1 MYSDLKDILKSAM
14 EKYPV
19 LSKKD
24 ERAMIKEYSKDPQKM
39 RELLILHNLAL
50 IPYMAKRMNISLNIY
65 DEFKSNFTRSMVKL
79 ANKFDPKKNVKFS
92 TFVLANVYKDVCYG
106 RRNYLDEDNIHK
118 SGLIYLDKQIGND
131 PEEDACTMYNMIDKY
146 VVKDE
151 SDEERVYER
160 TNTHMLRN
168 RLMSLFRDSLNGSLI
183 LDSKKEMFVKF
194 YFAGKSMKDL
204 AEEYGC
210 SRNNINIAIKHIL
223 TKMRLYVMNSTK
235 YVDLIE
241 YMQDP
246 LLFGKDFVNRKKIEA
261 ERKKRSNYIERL
273 NARNTFV
280 NNPRYFYEEDEKL
293 DLYSYSTYCDSYQS
307 VYGDTIGMG
316 YDDYLDRLR
325 MRDKMMFD
333 RSSTY
338 HEVMEDIQ
346 KHGIPNWKKYG
357 KKIVERKNKPS
368 KRRVVA

>member
-19 LSKKD
+19 LSKED

-168 RLMSLFRDSLNGSLI
+168 RLMSLFRDSLKGSLI

-210 SRNNINIAIKHIL
+210 SRNNIDVAIKHIL

-246 LLFGKDFVNRKKIEA
+246 
-261 ERKKRSNYIERL
+261 
-273 NARNTFV
+273 
-280 NNPRYFYEEDEKL
+280 
-293 DLYSYSTYCDSYQS
+293 YSHSTYCDSYKS

>member
-19 LSKKD
+19 LSKED

-50 IPYMAKRMNISLNIY
+50 IPYMAKRMNIGLNIY
-65 DEFKSNFTRSMVKL
+65 DEFRTNFIESMVKL
-79 ANKFDPKKNVKFS
+79 AQKFDPKKNVKFS
-92 TFVLANVYKDVCYG
+92 TFVLANVYKDICFG

-118 SGLIYLDKQIGND
+118 SGLIYLDKPIGND
-131 PEEDACTMYNMIDKY
+131 SDEGACTMYNMIDKY

-151 SDEERVYER
+151 TDDDRVGES
-160 TNTHMLRN
+160 TNTHMLRD
-168 RLMSLFRDSLNGSLI
+168 RIMSLFKDSLKDSQM

-210 SRNNINIAIKHIL
+210 SRNNVNIAINHIL
-223 TKMRLYVMNSTK
+223 TKMRMYVMNSTK
-235 YVDLIE
+235 YIDLID

-261 ERKKRSNYIERL
+261 EQ
-273 NARNTFV
+273 
-280 NNPRYFYEEDEKL
+280 KL
-293 DLYSYSTYCDSYQS
+293 SL
-307 VYGDTIGMG
+307 I
-316 YDDYLDRLR
+316 
-325 MRDKMMFD
+325 
-333 RSSTY
+333 
-338 HEVMEDIQ
+338 HI
-346 KHGIPNWKKYG
+346 
-357 KKIVERKNKPS
+357 
-368 KRRVVA
+368 